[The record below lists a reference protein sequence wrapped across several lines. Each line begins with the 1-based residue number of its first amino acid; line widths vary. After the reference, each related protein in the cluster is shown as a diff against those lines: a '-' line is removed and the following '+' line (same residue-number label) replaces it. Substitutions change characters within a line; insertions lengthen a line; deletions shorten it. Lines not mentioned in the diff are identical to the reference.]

1 MLMTFINSEFPQ
13 FLLAEVGEISDSVI
27 FGALLVSATVIF
39 LTSQV
44 WEEACAWLRLP
55 PVLGQLI
62 GGLVLG
68 VSALKILVF
77 SEGEAAINPAVIGLI
92 QQTTEADAAGALTA
106 YSHQLIAISEG
117 AANLGVV
124 ALLFLIG
131 LESDFDSLL
140 KVGTQA
146 AIVACAGVV
155 LPFVGGT
162 AGLMTLFG
170 TPLLP
175 AIFGGAALTATS
187 IGITAKVLKE
197 LGQLQSKEG
206 QIIIGAAVLDD
217 LLGILILAL
226 VVSLVKEG
234 SINMAGLGW
243 LLLSTTVFV
252 GSVLLLRSPI
262 ARAFAALNT
271 WLRSDNSVLVSGI
284 VFALLMA
291 AIANAIHLEAI
302 LGAFAAGIMLSGTDQ
317 RQQLLE
323 RFEPIAGV
331 LAPIFFIVVGAKTD
345 LSVLNPANPESITG
359 LWMAAFLIVIA
370 VLGKV
375 GSSYLIPRSGELN
388 RLAIGIGMVPRGEVG
403 LVFVSIGSSIGILS
417 DGLTAAIVLMVG
429 VTTLLAPLMLRGLFP
444 EKDTASPI
452 MREPLSER

>member
-1 MLMTFINSEFPQ
+1 MFINLGIRQ
-13 FLLAEVGEISDSVI
+13 FFLAEVGEISESVV
-27 FGALLVSATVIF
+27 FAALLVSATVIF
-39 LTSQV
+39 LTSQI
-44 WEEACAWLRLP
+44 WEEICAWLRLP

-62 GGLVLG
+62 GGLSLG

-77 SEGEAAINPAVIGLI
+77 AEGESVINPAVIGLI
-92 QQTTEADAAGALTA
+92 QQTTEADTASALTA

-131 LESDFDSLL
+131 LECDFESLL
-140 KVGTQA
+140 KVGPQA
-146 AIVACAGVV
+146 AIVATAGVV

-162 AGLMTLFG
+162 VGLITLFG
-170 TPLLP
+170 IPLLP
-175 AIFGGAALTATS
+175 AVFGGAALTATS

-197 LGQLQSKEG
+197 LGQLQSAEG
-206 QIIIGAAVLDD
+206 QIVIGAAVLDD

-226 VVSLVKEG
+226 VVSLMKEG
-234 SINMAGLGW
+234 SINVTGLG
-243 LLLSTTVFV
+243 LLLLGTASFV
-252 GSVLLLRSPI
+252 GGIVLLRSPI
-262 ARAFAALNT
+262 ARGFTTLNN
-271 WLRSDNSVLVSGI
+271 WLRSDNSVLISGI

-302 LGAFAAGIMLSGTDQ
+302 LGAFAAGIILNGAKQ

-323 RFEPIAGV
+323 EFEPIAGV

-345 LSVLNPANPESITG
+345 LSILNPTNPESTTG

-375 GSSYLIPRSGELN
+375 AASYLIPRPGRLN

-403 LVFVSIGSSIGILS
+403 LVFVGIGSSISILS
-417 DGLTAAIVLMVG
+417 LGLTAAIVLMVV
-429 VTTLLAPLMLRGLFP
+429 VTTLIAPLLLRWMLPG
-444 EKDTASPI
+444 ESAPI
-452 MREPLSER
+452 IAEPLSEI

>member
-1 MLMTFINSEFPQ
+1 MMFTNFVPPQ
-13 FLLAEVGEISDSVI
+13 LCLAEVGEISESVI
-27 FGALLVSATVIF
+27 FSALLVSATVIF
-39 LTSQV
+39 LTSQI
-44 WEEACAWLRLP
+44 WEEVCAWLRLP
-55 PVLGQLI
+55 PVVGQLI

-77 SEGEAAINPAVIGLI
+77 AEGDVAVNPAVIDLI
-92 QQTTEADAAGALTA
+92 QQTSEADAASALTA

-124 ALLFLIG
+124 TLLFVIG
-131 LESDFDSLL
+131 LESDFESLL
-140 KVGTQA
+140 KVGPQA
-146 AIVACAGVV
+146 AIVATAGVI

-162 AGLMTLFG
+162 VGLVSLFG

-197 LGQLQSKEG
+197 LGHLQSAEG
-206 QIIIGAAVLDD
+206 QIVIGAAVLDD

-234 SINMAGLGW
+234 SINVAGLGW
-243 LLLSTTVFV
+243 LLLSTIIFV
-252 GSVLLLRSPI
+252 GSVVLLRSPI
-262 ARAFAALNT
+262 SRAYNAVNR
-271 WLRSDNSVLVSGI
+271 WLRSEDSVLISGI

-302 LGAFAAGIMLSGTDQ
+302 LGAFAAGVMLSGTEQ

-323 RFEPIAGV
+323 RFEPLVGV

-370 VLGKV
+370 VAGKV
-375 GSSYLIPRSGELN
+375 AASYLIPRADELN

-403 LVFVSIGSSIGILS
+403 LVFVGIGSSIGILPT
-417 DGLTAAIVLMVG
+417 GLTAAIVLMVL
-429 VTTLLAPLMLRGLFP
+429 VTTLMAPLLLRWALPGEEFP
-444 EKDTASPI
+444 SPLAN
-452 MREPLSER
+452 EPLSDG

>member
-1 MLMTFINSEFPQ
+1 MIFVNFDLTPCLI
-13 FLLAEVGEISDSVI
+13 AEIGEISESVI

-39 LTSQV
+39 LTSQI
-44 WEEACAWLRLP
+44 WEEVCAWLWLP

-62 GGLVLG
+62 GGLMLG
-68 VSALKILVF
+68 VSVLKILVF
-77 SEGEAAINPAVIGLI
+77 AEGEAAINPAVISLI
-92 QQTTEADAAGALTA
+92 QQTTEADAAGAMMA

-124 ALLFLIG
+124 ALLFLTG
-131 LESDFDSLL
+131 LECDFESLL
-140 KVGTQA
+140 KVGPQA
-146 AIVACAGVV
+146 AIVATAGVV
-155 LPFVGGT
+155 VPFSGGT
-162 AGLMTLFG
+162 MGLMTLFG

-197 LGQLQSKEG
+197 LGQLQSTEG

-217 LLGILILAL
+217 VLGILILAL

-234 SINMAGLGW
+234 SINVAGLGW
-243 LLLSTTVFV
+243 LLLNTTGFI
-252 GSVLLLRSPI
+252 GSVVLLRSPI
-262 ARAFAALNT
+262 ARAFTALNT
-271 WLRSDNSVLVSGI
+271 WLRSENSVLISGI
-284 VFALLMA
+284 VFALVMS
-291 AIANAIHLEAI
+291 AIANAISLEAI
-302 LGAFAAGIMLSGTDQ
+302 LGAFAAGIMLNGTEQ

-323 RFEPIAGV
+323 QFEPIAGI

-345 LSVLNPANPESITG
+345 LSVLNPANPESVMG

-375 GSSYLIPRSGELN
+375 VASYLIPRSGELN

-403 LVFVSIGSSIGILS
+403 LVFVGIGSTIGIVS
-417 DGLTAAIVLMVG
+417 DGLTAAIVLMVV
-429 VTTLLAPLMLRGLFP
+429 VTTLLAPLLLRWTFSR
-444 EKDTASPI
+444 EDTPTPI
-452 MREPLSER
+452 PREPLSES

>member
-1 MLMTFINSEFPQ
+1 MIFTNFNSIPF
-13 FLLAEVGEISDSVI
+13 FLAIVGEISESVV

-39 LTSQV
+39 LTSQIS
-44 WEEACAWLRLP
+44 EEVCAWLRLP

-77 SEGEAAINPAVIGLI
+77 AEGESLINPAVIGLI
-92 QQTTEADAAGALTA
+92 QQTTEADAASALTA

-131 LESDFDSLL
+131 LKCDFESLL
-140 KVGTQA
+140 KVGPQA
-146 AIVACAGVV
+146 AIVATAGVI
-155 LPFVGGT
+155 LPFFGGT
-162 AGLMTLFG
+162 VGLVTLFG

-197 LGQLQSKEG
+197 LGQLQSAEG
-206 QIIIGAAVLDD
+206 QIVIGAAVLDD

-234 SINMAGLGW
+234 SIDVAGLGW
-243 LLLSTTVFV
+243 LLASTTIFV
-252 GSVLLLRSPI
+252 SSVVLLRSPI
-262 ARAFAALNT
+262 SCTFIALNR
-271 WLRSDNSVLVSGI
+271 WLRSDDSVLITGI
-284 VFALLMA
+284 VFALLVA

-302 LGAFAAGIMLSGTDQ
+302 LGAFAAGVMLSGTEL

-323 RFEPIAGV
+323 HFEPIVGV
-331 LAPIFFIVVGAKTD
+331 LAPIFFIIVGAKTD
-345 LSVLNPANPESITG
+345 LSVLNPANPESVTG

-370 VLGKV
+370 VIGKV
-375 GSSYLIPRSGELN
+375 AASYLIPRACELN

-403 LVFVSIGSSIGILS
+403 LVFVGIGSSISIMS
-417 DGLTAAIVLMVG
+417 EALTAAIVLMVV
-429 VTTLLAPLMLRGLFP
+429 VTTLLTPLLLRWTLPGEDVP
-444 EKDTASPI
+444 SAMSEKSF
-452 MREPLSER
+452 SEG